1 MRPIAIVPRP
11 GHENRAELRDAMACL
26 LKAGI
31 NACSATM
38 GQDFALVWIDDENIL
53 NSIETLRIAGLQA
66 TVLTENDVPH

>member
-1 MRPIAIVPRP
+1 
-11 GHENRAELRDAMACL
+11 MACL